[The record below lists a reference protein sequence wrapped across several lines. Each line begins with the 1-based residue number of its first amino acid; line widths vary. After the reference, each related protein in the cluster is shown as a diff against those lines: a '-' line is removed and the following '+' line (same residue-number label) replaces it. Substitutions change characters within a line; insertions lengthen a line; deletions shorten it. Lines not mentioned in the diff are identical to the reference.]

1 MVAASLGASKSA
13 ITSERKGYGRGLIL
27 GLTMAE
33 TFLLLVFSLLLVAA
47 AALAEQRKIA
57 NDALAE
63 RDVAI
68 AKLAAKRPDV
78 VETQRELRKLQEQ
91 NTLLAESNKRLEQ
104 TIAAVPAEVL
114 ERATIDDDWQELTL
128 ANDLAEAVKSEGLT
142 PSEAIRLAP
151 ALKVLKEKGFLD
163 IEAPRDRLAEALAAA
178 AEARQQPHT
187 WPPIINL
194 SEAGGYYFAV
204 GSAALTDAFR
214 RRLRDEIVERIAGF
228 LDLYKVDVVEVIGHT
243 DEQNL
248 AEGRTSNLDRT
259 VGSIL
264 QGQAT
269 ASDISPADNAG
280 LGLARAIAV
289 AEILRHDPRLADAT
303 VLPLSGAQL
312 IMPGDVVTD
321 GQHGGDVRERRRIE
335 IRIRRRADQIV
346 GTE

>member
-1 MVAASLGASKSA
+1 MVAASLGASKSP

-33 TFLLLVFSLLLVAA
+33 TFLLLVFCLLLVAA
-47 AALAEQRKIA
+47 AALAAQRKIA
-57 NDALAE
+57 TDAMAE
-63 RDVAI
+63 RDMAI
-68 AKLAAKRPDV
+68 AELAAKRPDV
-78 VETQRELRKLQEQ
+78 METQRELRKLQEQ
-91 NTLLAESNKRLEQ
+91 NRLLVESNKLLEQ
-104 TIAAVPAEVL
+104 TIAAVPSEIL
-114 ERATIDDDWQELTL
+114 ERVTIDDDWQELTL
-128 ANDLAEAVKSEGLT
+128 AKDLAEAVKSEGLT
-142 PSEAIRLAP
+142 PSETIRLAP

-163 IEAPRDRLAEALAAA
+163 MEASRDRLAKLLAAP
-178 AEARQQPHT
+178 AEERQEPHT

-214 RRLRDEIVERIAGF
+214 RRLRDNIIERIAGF
-228 LDLYKVDVVEVIGHT
+228 LKLYKVDVVEVIGHT

-259 VGSIL
+259 IGGIL

-280 LGLARAIAV
+280 LGLARAMAV
-289 AEILRHDPRLADAT
+289 AEILRNDPRLADAT

-321 GQHGGDVRERRRIE
+321 GHHGGDVRERRRIE